1 MNVTYEMSWMF
12 LLIILIVEIL
22 VISISVIVM
31 RNLLRGR
38 YVMPIVAAAVVVSVA
53 LLLVVRAI
61 RFDTSLVAEGPY
73 QSESITVPQDSTLS
87 LRNTQTPPVPVESSV
102 LIDPDTD
109 LNHVSAEMP
118 VVARK
123 PMVSDLESSAAAVTE
138 ESPFSPAAVTP
149 EIPAAAVMP
158 ETPFPVTVGEGKSPA
173 ALPGWVVSGLEHTK
187 QNENNLL
194 ESSHLVFQ
202 SGLFATHEEAL
213 QDALSKAMQK
223 LHANLM
229 LRYPQYQIN
238 ARKLT
243 PNLLRYTASK
253 RVYYRTIEH
262 DFGKLLKSGKPFKQ
276 DMYRAYLEVEDSPA
290 VRQKL
295 LKVWKQN
302 VGNQR
307 IALLG
312 GGFGLVTLLCVGVA
326 VYLRATHDS
335 ATIKSK

>member
-1 MNVTYEMSWMF
+1 MNVSNEMSRMF
-12 LLIILIVEIL
+12 LLIILVVVSIGIP
-22 VISISVIVM
+22 ISVIVI

-38 YVMPIVAAAVVVSVA
+38 YLMPIVTAAVAVSVA
-53 LLLVVRAI
+53 IVLVVYALRLNT
-61 RFDTSLVAEGPY
+61 RLVAKGPY
-73 QSESITVPQDSTLS
+73 QSERITVPQDSILS
-87 LRNTQTPPVPVESSV
+87 VRNIQTRPV
-102 LIDPDTD
+102 LIESPVLMNPDSD
-109 LNHVSAEMP
+109 LNHISAEMP

-123 PMVSDLESSAAAVTE
+123 PMASDLESSV
-138 ESPFSPAAVTP
+138 AAVTP
-149 EIPAAAVMP
+149 EIP
-158 ETPFPVTVGEGKSPA
+158 FPVTVGERKPPA

-194 ESSHLVFQ
+194 ESTRLVFQ
-202 SGLFATHEEAL
+202 SGLFATREEAL

-229 LRYPQYQIN
+229 LRYPQYPIN

-243 PNLLRYTASK
+243 PDVLRYPASK

-290 VRQKL
+290 VRQVL
-295 LKVWKQN
+295 FKVWKQN

-312 GGFGLVTLLCVGVA
+312 WGFGLVTLLCVGVA